1 MTNSDQLMLAAIKA
15 QVSFKIN
22 GREVAVDEETTTVLL
37 HGEEVA
43 KINSKTR
50 KITLYARTR
59 VSRKST
65 RVFNCILKEF
75 TGCSVLS
82 RDGQWILKLL
92 SGRMEPLGT
101 REVIIPIKKDYY
113 DKIH

>member
-43 KINSKTR
+43 KINSKT
-50 KITLYARTR
+50 
-59 VSRKST
+59 
-65 RVFNCILKEF
+65 
-75 TGCSVLS
+75 SV
-82 RDGQWILKLL
+82 
-92 SGRMEPLGT
+92 
-101 REVIIPIKKDYY
+101 V
-113 DKIH
+113 

>member
-75 TGCSVLS
+75 NGCSVLS

>member
-1 MTNSDQLMLAAIKA
+1 MMLAAIRSR
-15 QVSFKIN
+15 VPFRIN
-22 GREVAVDEETTTVLL
+22 GREVAVDGETTTVIL

-43 KINSKTR
+43 KINSGTR

-59 VSRKST
+59 VSRKSA

-82 RDGQWILKLL
+82 REGQWILKLL

-101 REVIIPIKKDYY
+101 REVILPIKKDYY
-113 DKIH
+113 DEIH

>member
-15 QVSFKIN
+15 QVPFKIN
-22 GREVAVDEETTTVLL
+22 GREVAVDDQKTTVML

-43 KINSKTR
+43 KLDFKTG
-50 KITLYARTR
+50 KITIYARTR
-59 VSRKST
+59 VTRKST
-65 RVFNCILKEF
+65 RVFNSILKEY
-75 TGCSVLS
+75 TGCSVVS

-92 SGRMEPLGT
+92 SGRLEPLGT

-113 DKIH
+113 EKIH